1 METLIL
7 MLDTI
12 AVMVVIYFSY
22 KGSKSPDNPE
32 MGPFRIRLY
41 KADESRAAPAKNDRG
56 RAR

>member
-7 MLDTI
+7 TLDTI

-32 MGPFRIRLY
+32 IGPFRIRPY
-41 KADESRAAPAKNDRG
+41 VAPEKPAAPTNARDR
-56 RAR
+56 RR